1 MSDTTGAVYDRGYQ
15 PYEGERLG
23 RSGARRTIIGDG
35 LRRVLGLRRKAR
47 RKVMPWGLIIVAML
61 PAIVAVGLA
70 FFIPGDIGGEID
82 IANQN
87 ADFFVWGGTIAM
99 LFAALSAPELFV
111 PDRRDGVLS
120 MLSSRPLSADDYVWS
135 RYAGLTLI
143 VAGFL
148 MIPQVILFVG
158 QVGTDAE
165 GIIQGI
171 GNSAGSIPRMFAAVA
186 VYAIAFVPI
195 AFAIAAV
202 SNRKAI
208 AASIYIAV
216 MIFTSAFA
224 DILVRGADVPG
235 GRFAALIAPVDS
247 AHAVT
252 YWIFGQSNSESLIDA
267 ANIHPVWALGALL
280 VIAAASVA
288 FVINRYRK
296 LL

>member
-1 MSDTTGAVYDRGYQ
+1 MSDATGAVYDRGYQ
-15 PYEGERLG
+15 PYDGERLG
-23 RSGARRTIIGDG
+23 RSGARRTIVGDG

-47 RKVMPWGLIIVAML
+47 RKIMPWGLIIISML

-70 FFIPGDIGGEID
+70 FFIPGEISNEID
-82 IANQN
+82 IASQN

-120 MLSSRPLSADDYVWS
+120 MLSSRPLSADDYVLS
-135 RYAGLTLI
+135 RYAGLTFI

-148 MIPQVILFVG
+148 TIPQVILFVG

-165 GIIQGI
+165 GLVQGI
-171 GNSAGSIPRMFAAVA
+171 GNAAHTIPRMAAAVV
-186 VYAIAFVPI
+186 VYAVAFVPI

-224 DILVRGADVPG
+224 EILVRGADVPG

-252 YWIFGQSNSESLIDA
+252 YWIFGQSNNGSLIDA
-267 ANIHPVWALGALL
+267 ANLHPAWALGGLV
-280 VIAAASVA
+280 VIAGASVA
-288 FVINRYRK
+288 FVISRYRR